1 MTIKARAFL
10 IYLTILKSLMTG
22 PGEGKLLLKNAKVFI
37 DEKEIKADV
46 YIHVKGFSLAR
57 VTHLDIESEE
67 LNKILKP
74 KEGGF
79 FSIHGIDGG
88 IEIRFEMNRV
98 KVLHEFLN
106 EVLEKGE
113 KTRTWIGGK
122 EGGIYVGFKKEQI
135 VKLEKIA
142 KEKFRFEF

>member
-1 MTIKARAFL
+1 
-10 IYLTILKSLMTG
+10 MTG
-22 PGEGKLLLKNAKVFI
+22 PGEGKLPLENAKVFI
-37 DEKEIKADV
+37 DNKEIKADV

-79 FSIHGIDGG
+79 FSIHGVDGG
-88 IEIRFEMNRV
+88 IEIKFEKNRV

-106 EVLEKGE
+106 EVLRKGE
-113 KTRTWIGGK
+113 KTRTWVGGK
-122 EGGIYVGFKKEQI
+122 EGGIYIGFKKEQ
-135 VKLEKIA
+135 VLQLEKIA
-142 KEKFRFEF
+142 REKFNFDF

>member
-1 MTIKARAFL
+1 
-10 IYLTILKSLMTG
+10 MTG
-22 PGEGKLLLKNAKVFI
+22 PAEGKLLLKGSKVFI
-37 DEKEIKADV
+37 DNKEIIAHV

-79 FSIHGIDGG
+79 FSIHGVDNG
-88 IEIRFEMNRV
+88 IEIKFEKNRV
-98 KVLHEFLN
+98 RVLHEFLN
-106 EVLEKGE
+106 EVLEKDE
-113 KTRTWIGGK
+113 KTRTWVGGK
-122 EGGIYVGFKKEQI
+122 EGGIYVGFRKEQI

-142 KEKFRFEF
+142 REKFRFEF